1 MFVKSVSKLLI
12 KKMNRLEE
20 KYQKEI
26 VSVFR
31 KEFNIKNHLAVPKI
45 IKVVINVGIGQISAD
60 KPAQEKAINVLAA
73 IAGQKPMIRKAKTA
87 IAEFKIRE
95 GMIVGLST
103 ALRGQRMYQ
112 FLDKLFTI
120 VLPRVRDFQGLKKS
134 AFDKQGNYTLGL
146 KEQIIFPE
154 VDYDKIDKIRG
165 LEVTIVTSTTD
176 KKQALRLLELL
187 GMPFE
192 KI

>member
-1 MFVKSVSKLLI
+1 
-12 KKMNRLEE
+12 MNRLEE

-192 KI
+192 KE

>member
-1 MFVKSVSKLLI
+1 
-12 KKMNRLEE
+12 MNRLEE

-26 VSVFR
+26 IAVFQ
-31 KEFNIKNHLAVPKI
+31 KEFNIKNSLAVPKI
-45 IKVVINVGIGQISAD
+45 VKVVINVGIGQISSD

-73 IAGQKPMIRKAKTA
+73 ITGQKPTIRKAKTA
-87 IAEFKIRE
+87 IAEFKIRR
-95 GMIVGLST
+95 GTIVGLT
-103 ALRGQRMYQ
+103 VTLRKKRMYQ

-120 VLPRVRDFQGLKKS
+120 VLPRVRDFQGLKRS
-134 AFDKQGNYTLGL
+134 AFDQQGNYTLGL

-165 LEVTIVTSTTD
+165 LEVTIVTSTKN

-192 KI
+192 KE